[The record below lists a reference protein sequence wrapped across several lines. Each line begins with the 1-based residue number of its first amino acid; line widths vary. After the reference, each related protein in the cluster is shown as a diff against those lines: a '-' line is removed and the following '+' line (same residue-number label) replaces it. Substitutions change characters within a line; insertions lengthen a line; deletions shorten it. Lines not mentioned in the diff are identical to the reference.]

1 MAMQAGMS
9 FQKILMLAGLGYTGT
24 ILVKDGKLPELLRE
38 LQSLVE
44 RLSKSGEQDNFTDAI
59 KDQLNR
65 LKFECQR
72 ASSGQIFVRN
82 ENSGGN
88 ATSLMIP
95 AATLGA
101 LGYGYM
107 WWKGLS
113 FADLMYVTRKSMA
126 TAVSNLN
133 KHLESVTEALTVAKK
148 HLTQRIQNLNDKVEK
163 QNEISKDIRK
173 NVEEA
178 CDDLFKVEHNLKDLQ
193 SMIYCLD
200 GKIDSL
206 ADKQDITNIG
216 MYLLC
221 NFVDGK
227 KGRTTESMQ
236 EQLKLGE
243 KARRL
248 LKAPSPMGLK
258 EITDSLSGTISQ
270 PVTDTIKPDSI
281 NNLDD
286 QQRLLLRAS
295 SAWY

>member
-72 ASSGQIFVRN
+72 ASSGQIFVR
-82 ENSGGN
+82 N

-206 ADKQDITNIG
+206 ADKQ
-216 MYLLC
+216 
-221 NFVDGK
+221 
-227 KGRTTESMQ
+227 

-286 QQRLLLRAS
+286 QQRLLLRFES
-295 SAWY
+295 

>member
-1 MAMQAGMS
+1 M
-9 FQKILMLAGLGYTGT
+9 
-24 ILVKDGKLPELLRE
+24 
-38 LQSLVE
+38 
-44 RLSKSGEQDNFTDAI
+44 
-59 KDQLNR
+59 
-65 LKFECQR
+65 
-72 ASSGQIFVRN
+72 
-82 ENSGGN
+82 
-88 ATSLMIP
+88 
-95 AATLGA
+95 
-101 LGYGYM
+101 
-107 WWKGLS
+107 
-113 FADLMYVTRKSMA
+113 
-126 TAVSNLN
+126 
-133 KHLESVTEALTVAKK
+133 
-148 HLTQRIQNLNDKVEK
+148 EK

-193 SMIYCLD
+193 NMIYCLD

-206 ADKQDITNIG
+206 ADKQDVTNIG

>member
-1 MAMQAGMS
+1 MC
-9 FQKILMLAGLGYTGT
+9 FFPPC
-24 ILVKDGKLPELLRE
+24 VLP
-38 LQSLVE
+38 
-44 RLSKSGEQDNFTDAI
+44 
-59 KDQLNR
+59 
-65 LKFECQR
+65 
-72 ASSGQIFVRN
+72 
-82 ENSGGN
+82 GN

>member
-1 MAMQAGMS
+1 MALQTGMGL
-9 FQKILMLAGLGYTGT
+9 QKILMLAGLGYTGT
-24 ILVKDGKLPELLRE
+24 ILIKDGKLPELLRE

-65 LKFECQR
+65 LKIECHR

-113 FADLMYVTRKSMA
+113 FADLMYVTKKSMA

-193 SMIYCLD
+193 NMIYCLD

-206 ADKQDITNIG
+206 ADKQDVTNIG

-270 PVTDTIKPDSI
+270 PVTDTIKPYSI